1 MGVLILV
8 LFLFISWNCRRHI
21 SDRSSLERLTNSEIS
36 SRLLLPRLKPRLD
49 NDSPFHLSQAVSLV
63 TITDWLWPF
72 SWDVFISTVSHILFC
87 QLLIAVIILTMIGP
101 EARKVDHI
109 KEREADFREDHSS
122 DHSGDKI
129 QGHAEKFSGEHSDTN
144 IHQELH
150 GERRSEATLD
160 DSPPKLTEK
169 EIA

>member
-1 MGVLILV
+1 MC
-8 LFLFISWNCRRHI
+8 LFLRY
-21 SDRSSLERLTNSEIS
+21 LTS
-36 SRLLLPRLKPRLD
+36 
-49 NDSPFHLSQAVSLV
+49 FY
-63 TITDWLWPF
+63 
-72 SWDVFISTVSHILFC
+72 C

-129 QGHAEKFSGEHSDTN
+129 PDNAGHAEKFSGEHTDPN
-144 IHQELH
+144 VHQELH

-169 EIA
+169 ELA